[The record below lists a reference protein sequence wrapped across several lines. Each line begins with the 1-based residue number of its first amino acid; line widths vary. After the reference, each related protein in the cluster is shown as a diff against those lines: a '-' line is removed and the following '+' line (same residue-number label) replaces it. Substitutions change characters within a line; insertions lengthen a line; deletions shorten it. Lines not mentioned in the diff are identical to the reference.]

1 MEPNETKETTD
12 LAKSEANAI
21 QVAPANP
28 LMAIIQAASTNG
40 EVDADKMLKLI
51 EAAERVDA
59 TIARKD
65 FTAGFAIAQANV
77 GAVVKTKRNPQTNSM
92 YADLSSV
99 IDTAKPAYTEQG
111 FSVIFYEGKADKDS
125 DVRVCADVL
134 HKAGHKETYH
144 YDVPMGGKGIQG
156 KVNMIDIHAK
166 ATSITYGQRYL
177 TCMIWNISTA
187 DADGNPP
194 PAAKGPPEPSEAEQK
209 TLNSICDEML
219 DSVPDGLTLNRDRV
233 KTWIYAQWGYPGTD
247 TNTKTAAASIIG
259 MLNTGKNWESVTTKA
274 S

>member
-1 MEPNETKETTD
+1 MDTDKKETTD
-12 LAKSEANAI
+12 LANSEPGEL

-77 GAVVKTKRNPQTNSM
+77 GAVVKTKINPQTNSK
-92 YADLSSV
+92 YADLASV
-99 IDTAKPAYTEQG
+99 IDTAKPAYTKQG
-111 FSVIFYEGKADKDS
+111 FSVIFYEGKADKDG

-144 YDVPMGGKGIQG
+144 YDVPLGGKGIQG

-166 ATSITYGQRYL
+166 ATSVTYGQRYL

-194 PAAKGPPEPSEAEQK
+194 PVAKGPPEPSEKEKGYLAK
-209 TLNSICDEML
+209 MCDLMV
-219 DSVPDGLTLNRDRV
+219 DSVPEGMTLDRKRV
-233 KTWIYAQWGYPGTD
+233 QIVTYAKATAYPYNEEKAISGAKWLID
-247 TNTKTAAASIIG
+247 N
-259 MLNTGKNWESVTTKA
+259 LDKNNSWETVYAKP
-274 S
+274 